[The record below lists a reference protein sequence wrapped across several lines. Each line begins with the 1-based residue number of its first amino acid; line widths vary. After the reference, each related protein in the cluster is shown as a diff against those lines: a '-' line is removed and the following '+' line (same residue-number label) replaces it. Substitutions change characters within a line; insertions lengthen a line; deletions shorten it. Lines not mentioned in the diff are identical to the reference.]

1 MKQPMIF
8 GIRPILEAIDE
19 RKSIDKVFLKTGMDN
34 PLGKELMQKLRK
46 HDIPYQIVP
55 YQRLNRFTRKNHQG
69 AIALISPVE
78 FSRLDELVTMI
89 YEKGEDPLIVLLDGV
104 TDVRNFGAIVRSAE
118 CLGAHAVAMPFKGS
132 AAVGPDA
139 VKTSAGAL
147 LRLPLCKVEST
158 PKACKE
164 LQQAGLKVVAMTEK
178 AKGELAEIDLN
189 GPLAIVMGAEDVGVS
204 DEVLRTADDLAR
216 IPMSGN
222 IGSLNV
228 SVSAGIS
235 LYEVHR
241 QRKTQNI
248 SMK

>member
-19 RKSIDKVFLKTGMDN
+19 GKSIDKVFLKSGMDN
-34 PLGKELMQKLRK
+34 PLGKELTRELRK

-55 YQRLNRFTRKNHQG
+55 YQKLNRFTRKNHQG

-78 FSRLDELVTMI
+78 FAKLDELITMV
-89 YEKGEDPLIVLLDGV
+89 YERGEDPLIVLLDGI

-147 LRLPLCKVEST
+147 LRLPLCKVQST
-158 PKACKE
+158 AKACKE
-164 LQQAGLKVVAMTEK
+164 LQKAGLKIVAMSEK
-178 AKGELAEIDLN
+178 AKDDLAEMNLN
-189 GPLAIVMGAEDVGVS
+189 GPLAVVMGAEDTGIS
-204 DEVLRTADDLAR
+204 DEVLKTADELAR

-235 LYEVHR
+235 LYEVTR
-241 QRKTQNI
+241 QRSSNDI